1 LLVIVASGVTILLA
15 KHCFRLARSKIK
27 RSQSFAAIS
36 TYVKKKT
43 DPVVYIKRWKP
54 TKVTPIEELVVS
66 DSSELSEFDDIEK
79 RFFEKI
85 NLDKTT
91 MLRDSLGDVGIP
103 QPIIELNSRISHYK
117 IDQCQ
122 KPYELS

>member
-1 LLVIVASGVTILLA
+1 M
-15 KHCFRLARSKIK
+15 
-27 RSQSFAAIS
+27 
-36 TYVKKKT
+36 
-43 DPVVYIKRWKP
+43 
-54 TKVTPIEELVVS
+54 TPIEELVVS

-103 QPIIELNSRISHYK
+103 QPIIELTSRISHYK